1 MRGSRSELRGLL
13 TALASASLVAALG
26 ACGDVATKSR
36 DSGVGS
42 PHLQITSA
50 RAMSLHERLPHGRKA
65 GPADREAIRKL
76 LEHFFALA
84 AEDDGRRA
92 CRLLAPSLVAAAP
105 IQYGRYG
112 APYLRGAKTCQAM
125 LSREFAHRHREL
137 SAPIAVVEVDVEGD
151 RAYALLRSRTLPLN
165 FITPRRL
172 HGVWMLDEL
181 MSTPLQ
187 LG

>member
-1 MRGSRSELRGLL
+1 
-13 TALASASLVAALG
+13 
-26 ACGDVATKSR
+26 
-36 DSGVGS
+36 
-42 PHLQITSA
+42 
-50 RAMSLHERLPHGRKA
+50 MSLHERLPHGRKA